1 MTDGDVI
8 LRAVLAS
15 PGDDLTRL
23 AYADWLEESGE
34 LPRAELIRVQLEE
47 ARLHVC
53 DCAPSLFVQPGC
65 ATCAVVKPLRRKAH
79 KLLLGLTHHFRP
91 LTGYSWSVLGR
102 MPDGDTPGSHVRRGC
117 VESVRLSCD
126 EFLSHAE
133 AIFGQHPVT
142 KVLLSDLSPLYN
154 VCGLW
159 PAGYI
164 DPSDAD
170 RAGWLLRKGTRD
182 EFSLP
187 AVLFDLLPPAPL
199 VSSPG
204 CWACSEEADA
214 LTALSIACIRYGRGI
229 VGLPPLELEA

>member
-91 LTGYSWSVLGR
+91 LTGYSDRKSTRLNSSHITISYAVFCLKKKIHLQQTRHAIFQHSRDSHLGR
-102 MPDGDTPGSHVRRGC
+102 ITSHQSRTTC
-117 VESVRLSCD
+117 L
-126 EFLSHAE
+126 
-133 AIFGQHPVT
+133 
-142 KVLLSDLSPLYN
+142 
-154 VCGLW
+154 
-159 PAGYI
+159 
-164 DPSDAD
+164 
-170 RAGWLLRKGTRD
+170 
-182 EFSLP
+182 
-187 AVLFDLLPPAPL
+187 
-199 VSSPG
+199 
-204 CWACSEEADA
+204 
-214 LTALSIACIRYGRGI
+214 
-229 VGLPPLELEA
+229 